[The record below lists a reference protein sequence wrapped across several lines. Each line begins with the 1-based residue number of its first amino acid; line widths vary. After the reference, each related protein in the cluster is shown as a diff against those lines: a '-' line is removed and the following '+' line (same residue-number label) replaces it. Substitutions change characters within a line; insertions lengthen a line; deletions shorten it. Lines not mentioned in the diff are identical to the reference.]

1 MWFLEDK
8 LLTLDIEDGI
18 DVGPGG
24 YRQLAN
30 FVELIPGVEL
40 GDPADGTGWLF
51 RVDHE
56 RRLSDNAEMQ
66 ENMWARLRE

>member
-1 MWFLEDK
+1 MQVE
-8 LLTLDIEDGI
+8 LLTLDVEDGI

-40 GDPADGTGWLF
+40 GDPADGA
-51 RVDHE
+51 H
-56 RRLSDNAEMQ
+56 RLLLPYEECSLDDKI
-66 ENMWARLRE
+66 